1 LRLLGLILVT
11 ISLSGCSTKTK
22 KPFGHWHESFSGQT
36 IHCYHITDTLVSID
50 KFTFGYSKKVENGD
64 IFQPL
69 VSYSTF
75 DLLADYDVSE
85 NQFTILDTV
94 TWTKMPNDVETFLND
109 ISLGLLVKVEPPEL
123 LDSQFD
129 LAYDTFNTRIYAS
142 KIFIGQL
149 KNRQPSETEFYIE
162 LNEVKA
168 TVNDLLVYLVGH
180 SDNSKKIIALH
191 ADKGT
196 PAQLIQDVTKE
207 ILKAG
212 YFKGNIYR
220 TMIKKEDQTMGLVYA
235 KLPPTMHINHAGRIN
250 D

>member
-1 LRLLGLILVT
+1 MRLFGLILLIIT
-11 ISLSGCSTKTK
+11 LSECSTKTK
-22 KPFGHWHESFSGQT
+22 GPRGHWHESFNGQT

-94 TWTKMPNDVETFLND
+94 TWTKMSNDVETFLND
-109 ISLGLLVKVEPPEL
+109 VSLGLLVKVEPPEL

-129 LAYDTFNTRIYAS
+129 LPYDTFATRTYPVKIY
-142 KIFIGQL
+142 IGQL
-149 KNRQPSETEFYIE
+149 KDRQASDSEFYIE

-168 TVNDLLVYLVGH
+168 TVNDILGYLVGH
-180 SDNSKKIIALH
+180 SDNSKKTIALH
-191 ADKGT
+191 ADKDT
-196 PAQLIQDVTKE
+196 PDQLIQDVIKE
-207 ILKAG
+207 ILKTG
-212 YFKGNIYR
+212 YLKENIYR
-220 TMIKKEDQTMGLVYA
+220 TMIKKEDQIMGLVRC
-235 KLPPTMHINHAGRIN
+235 M
-250 D
+250 